1 MAHVLAYVPA
11 ASGAHNLLDGMAR
24 RSRVKK
30 APGPGGEDRISA
42 LPDGILQHVLDFLPA
57 DEAVRT
63 CVLASR
69 WRHIWRSLGRL
80 RIVSSDSDQWKS
92 VDHFNEFVNCLLLRR
107 EPSLVLDEVEFSGDR
122 FLCRDYTH
130 INIWIRHALLCRA
143 SVLSASLA
151 TTALYSV
158 HGWDGSVIIFGNP
171 VTLDGPALRS
181 QHLAKLELAN
191 VLLDSNFLDFSA
203 CPALEDLTITKS
215 QIKTHKIISL
225 SVKRLTI
232 SQCRMDGSTGIHISV
247 PNLVWL
253 HLHCAGVHAPMLES
267 MPSLDT
273 AFVKLPYF
281 LAEKC
286 TNGYWGECCGA
297 CNNCLGNDEYSGRSL
312 LLGSLSSAKNLELI
326 ARRGMVLHIFPS
338 SFLTES
344 VFFVTQ
350 RLQPSLYVD
359 N

>member
-1 MAHVLAYVPA
+1 
-11 ASGAHNLLDGMAR
+11 MAR
-24 RSRVKK
+24 RSRAKK
-30 APGPGGEDRISA
+30 APGPRGEDRISA
-42 LPDGILQHVLDFLPA
+42 LPDGILQHVLGFLPA

-69 WRHIWRSLGRL
+69 WRHLWRSLGRL
-80 RIVSSDSDQWKS
+80 RIVSSESKEWTS
-92 VDHFNEFVNCLLLRR
+92 VEHFNEFVNCLLLHR
-107 EPSLVLDEVEFSGDR
+107 EPSLALDEVEFSGDR
-122 FLCRDYTH
+122 FLCRDFTH

-143 SVLSASLA
+143 SVLSASLVA
-151 TTALYSV
+151 PALYPV
-158 HGWDGSVIIFGNP
+158 HGLDGGVTVLNP
-171 VTLDGPALRS
+171 ENLVTLDGPALRS

-203 CPALEDLTITKS
+203 CPALEDLTITRS
-215 QIKTHKIISL
+215 DINTHKIISR

-232 SQCRMDGSTGIHISV
+232 SQCHMDGNTRIHISV

-253 HLHCAGVHAPMLES
+253 HLHCGGVHAPMLDS

-286 TNGYWGECCGA
+286 TNGYWGECCGV
-297 CNNCLGNDEYSGRSL
+297 CNNCLGNDDYSGRSL
-312 LLGSLSSAKNLELI
+312 LLHSLSSAKNLELI
-326 ARRGMVLHIFPS
+326 SRRGMVLHIFPS
-338 SFLTES
+338 SLLTPS

-350 RLQPSLYVD
+350 RLQPSLYVY